1 MTDVSKMIATFRAQN
16 PVETI
21 GKTDKEVAD
30 LMLSKKGGLSY
41 AEASA
46 LMEAFSGDPEP
57 VGDLTSFKTKGQA
70 APEEDPLAKYMP
82 SAREGVPSPKSN
94 KAGIIAGLTAGI
106 GAVTYFLTRGKVKPA
121 TIGKAALG
129 VGAAVTVGAT
139 MASCSSEPDIYVN
152 EENNFNFNFDF
163 GPIVD
168 KLNKLIEQNSEFKDI
183 YYAMLDHIQ
192 KIEEEQAENNAQIK
206 IILNEILETL
216 NGIKDA
222 NDNRAIILEKI
233 LAAIAEG
240 NTQNLEFFNKI
251 LETLA
256 KMDAGNED
264 VISFLEKILNEITSG
279 NAQSS
284 VLLNTIIEALGNIE
298 KGDDSKLELLKQIY
312 NEVKSGNAKN
322 ETLLNTIIE
331 ALGNIE
337 KGDDSKLELLKQI
350 YNEVKSGNAKNE
362 TLLNT
367 IIEALG
373 NIEKGDDSKLE
384 LLKQIYN
391 EVKSGNI
398 QNAAAYNNIIEILSK
413 LDKNDTDKM
422 DVLNKILTE
431 VQKGNT
437 QNSEAY
443 NNLLTLWNSIK
454 DGNDSRN
461 KVLDKILTEI
471 QNGNTQNLT
480 AFNDILVSLSEL
492 KDENSQNTAAIVDVI
507 IGMWDAIATGNKET
521 IEILNKLLESNASNN
536 KELMDLINKLFND
549 SQISADERTDKII
562 EAINNV
568 AEMVKNLEATVAA
581 TGDAISNA
589 IAGLSTQLDALL
601 KAYQEGNKT
610 SQDVLAELQTIITK
624 LTTGN
629 ELSSTTNTL
638 LEELLKKADQIIS
651 SGGDV
656 NDYTDI
662 LNQILAAINDVVAGI
677 EDIKIGIGENN
688 ADITAA
694 LEEIIKNQNV
704 QTDALNK
711 FAEQSTA
718 NQEKLIAQ
726 GETIIAELQKLGVN
740 LDNGILEVVNTI
752 KDSNAAL
759 AAQVAALAEALGLKM
774 DDNAQAII
782 NTINGLKPN
791 IEAIENAIKNLIDAT
806 NNGKLDLTTTNNL
819 IQTVI
824 NLLSAQDNPSFD
836 LSEITSMLTTTN
848 ALLQKLLDKD
858 TSNDPTAILDALNKM
873 MEILK
878 NLQVGGG
885 STVDLTTTN
894 NLIQTCITQLS
905 QLVAAQST
913 SSDIMASVTNLGTQL
928 TEVIA
933 SLQTGNVTTDE
944 INAKLDAIMD
954 AINELSAKAG

>member
-284 VLLNTIIEALGNIE
+284 V
-298 KGDDSKLELLKQIY
+298 
-312 NEVKSGNAKN
+312 
-322 ETLLNTIIE
+322 LLNTIIE